1 MIPAPGADSRVRTP
15 KIVEAAITAVGGA
28 SLGALVGLPFGL
40 SIPLGAIAGING
52 MVCGWRGT
60 YDWRSPVGVVGFVLD
75 STWAFAT
82 TAGAL
87 LAHVAAAVRGD
98 PQYNDELSRRHNR
111 HVYGRGFQIRPRF
124 AFTLGNVVA
133 GGGDLSR
140 ARRRRLITDHED
152 VHVWQA
158 RWFGPLYPLLYV
170 GWLIGGAGAGGV
182 VWMARH
188 RREPFAR
195 VVESCAYYLNPFE
208 WWAYSRDDHWPPKG
222 LIGGVGWK
230 RPAVRPFGRVAS
242 LIILD
247 DPMFRWRDERAGRSG
262 GVGRR
267 TGVGTADPVQRT
279 EHATHRVRRSA

>member
-1 MIPAPGADSRVRTP
+1 MTPAPGADSRGRTP
-15 KIVEAAITAVGGA
+15 HIAEAAITAIGGA
-28 SLGALVGLPFGL
+28 SLGALAGAPFGL

-52 MVCGWRGT
+52 TVCGWRGT
-60 YDWRSPVGVVGFVLD
+60 YDWRSPVGVAGFVLD

-98 PQYNDELSRRHNR
+98 PQFHDELSRRHNR

-133 GGGDLSR
+133 GGGDLSS

-158 RWFGPLYPLLYV
+158 RWFGPLYPVLYG
-170 GWLIGGAGAGGV
+170 GWLICGAAASVV
-182 VWMARH
+182 VWVARH
-188 RREPFAR
+188 RREPFAK

-222 LIGGVGWK
+222 LLAGIGWK
-230 RPAVRPFGRVAS
+230 RPAVRPFGRV
-242 LIILD
+242 
-247 DPMFRWRDERAGRSG
+247 ER
-262 GVGRR
+262 
-267 TGVGTADPVQRT
+267 
-279 EHATHRVRRSA
+279 